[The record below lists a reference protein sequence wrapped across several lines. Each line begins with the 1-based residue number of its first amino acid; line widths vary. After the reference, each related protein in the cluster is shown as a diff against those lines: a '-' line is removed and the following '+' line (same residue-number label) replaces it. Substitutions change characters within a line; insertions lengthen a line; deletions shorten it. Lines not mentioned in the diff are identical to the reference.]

1 MNCNSRRGG
10 NPMLVACAASMLLGM
25 GVVSGLGLAGRPGN
39 APPIYGARELADMEL
54 AVIEATVTVQ
64 YWSQQED
71 KANNMVQMLASQP
84 AQSPRDSIM
93 MNLATSQLHRSA
105 GARLEAGLVLERAK
119 QRLEGMRQIN
129 EPLTAQ
135 VVR

>member
-10 NPMLVACAASMLLGM
+10 LTMAIACTASLLLGM
-25 GVVSGLGLAGRPGN
+25 GVVTGLGVSGRPG
-39 APPIYGARELADMEL
+39 AAAPIYGAREVADMEL
-54 AVIEATVTVQ
+54 AVMEATVTVQ

-93 MNLATSQLHRSA
+93 MNLATSQLHRAA
-105 GARLEAGLVLERAK
+105 GARLEAGLVLERTK
-119 QRLEGMRQIN
+119 QRLDGMRQIN